1 MQNIVTP
8 TVEISLDNVEEK
20 FADLSGNQL
29 SGDQFN
35 CLIGLK
41 ITLVKFT

>member
-1 MQNIVTP
+1 MP
-8 TVEISLDNVEEK
+8 TVEISPDNAEEK
-20 FADLSGNQL
+20 FADLSGYQL
-29 SGDQFN
+29 QGDWFK